1 MTLSLCQQTL
11 TIQRIYFILCDRD
24 QFEFNIIWK
33 SFKTTNFNSIGAQ
46 LHILYKHTQH
56 NFFVVVA
63 VIWPRMNCS
72 LKLSNRSMCNVHSC
86 SV

>member
-33 SFKTTNFNSIGAQ
+33 RFKTTNFNSIGAHFQ
-46 LHILYKHTQH
+46 S
-56 NFFVVVA
+56 FVGA
-63 VIWPRMNCS
+63 S
-72 LKLSNRSMCNVHSC
+72 LLLFSFYRSMLFTWLLVIFNFHLSFVY
-86 SV
+86 

>member
-33 SFKTTNFNSIGAQ
+33 SFKTTILIQ
-46 LHILYKHTQH
+46 LEHIYTVIV
-56 NFFVVVA
+56 FVVVF
-63 VIWPRMNCS
+63 V
-72 LKLSNRSMCNVHSC
+72 LSVHAFC
-86 SV
+86 V

>member
-33 SFKTTNFNSIGAQ
+33 SFKTTNFNSIGAHFRVRSS
-46 LHILYKHTQH
+46 LLL
-56 NFFVVVA
+56 FFSYRSVVYSV
-63 VIWPRMNCS
+63 
-72 LKLSNRSMCNVHSC
+72 LSAK
-86 SV
+86 

>member
-33 SFKTTNFNSIGAQ
+33 SFKTTNFNSIGAHS
-46 LHILYKHTQH
+46 LFLS
-56 NFFVVVA
+56 FVCVFKV
-63 VIWPRMNCS
+63 
-72 LKLSNRSMCNVHSC
+72 
-86 SV
+86 